1 MELNEILKQI
11 RLKIARSDFSGAR
24 ELLLGSAGIGENAEA
39 QALGARL
46 LGFTDGFEKA
56 NSMFLDLEAVW
67 PDNFEVHK
75 MHCQLLQEH
84 GDYNGSVLAA
94 GKIIAR
100 FATRADAYEILA
112 DSLEL
117 AGRPAEALQAVT
129 EGLAGFPGLG
139 PLIERQARL
148 TAVVNRA
155 DISSNGLEE
164 IKNELTSQPV
174 LPTEENVQLLMT
186 MFKGRTGVHAVQTR
200 MGKSWGYIPE
210 KREMTAEDLR
220 KHLGGEKTL
229 GIYLTD
235 LNNTSRL
242 MVMDLDVR
250 KAWLNAYGNS
260 PEERKRI
267 NGLIKN
273 SCDQMSEVCQM
284 AGLEPLI
291 ETSGNKGL
299 HFWFFG
305 GDDFACRYWRS
316 LGNWLVSKLRN
327 IPEELSWEV
336 FPKQDRVA
344 ADGLGNLVKL
354 PLGTH
359 QKTGRKSYFVDRQTL
374 QPFPEQIS
382 VLRQAARICRGDFE
396 KILGAITVDN
406 CADTGT
412 IAEKQGGNAVEFK
425 PFRAAG
431 DTGGSMAEAAKNYE
445 NLNLAVRIPLPERH
459 TLEIEKLLAGCRPMW
474 EILEKAR
481 YEKALSEEQK
491 HAFIY
496 IFAHLGEE
504 GRVFIHQVMNQL
516 PDYQPDAVNAMIR
529 AVPPNAP
536 GCGRIRKRIPELCG
550 VDRCNC
556 QFRLP
561 AGSYASPVIHAGI
574 FPGTGAGKVCE
585 IAPASLSGREAI
597 GGESGGIDRMMQEY
611 MQMTEDLTRLRE
623 RASLLRR
630 QINQLFNEAGSD
642 RIETRIRVYQR
653 LPDEET
659 PMLTV
664 G

>member
-11 RLKIARSDFSGAR
+11 RIKIARGDFSGAR

-56 NSMFLDLEAVW
+56 SSMFLDLEAVW

-84 GDYNGSVLAA
+84 GDYNGAVIAA
-94 GKIIAR
+94 GRIIAR
-100 FATRADAYEILA
+100 FATRAEAYEILA

-117 AGRPAEALQAVT
+117 SGKPAEALQAVT

-139 PLIERQARL
+139 SLIERQTRL
-148 TAVVNRA
+148 SAAVNRS
-155 DISSNGLEE
+155 DISTNGLEE

-186 MFKGRTGVHAVQTR
+186 MFKGRSGVHAVQTR

-220 KHLGGEKTL
+220 RHLGGEKTL

-267 NGLIKN
+267 NGLLKS
-273 SCDQMSEVCQM
+273 SCDQMSEICQM
-284 AGLEPLI
+284 AGLTPMI

-316 LGNWLVSKLRN
+316 LGSWLVSKLRN

-336 FPKQDRVA
+336 FPKQDRVPV
-344 ADGLGNLVKL
+344 DGLGNLVKL

-374 QPFPEQIS
+374 QPFPDQIV
-382 VLRQAARICRGDFE
+382 VLRQAVRICRGDFE
-396 KILGAITVDN
+396 KILGTITVDN
-406 CADTGT
+406 CSEVSAAGKT
-412 IAEKQGGNAVEFK
+412 GGNAVEFK
-425 PFRAAG
+425 PCRPAG
-431 DTGGSMAEAAKNYE
+431 DARSSVAESAKYEE
-445 NLNLAVRIPLPERH
+445 NLSLAVRIPLPERH
-459 TLEIEKLLAGCRPMW
+459 TLEIEKLLTGCRPMW

-481 YEKALSEEQK
+481 HEKALSEEQK

-516 PDYQPDAVNAMIR
+516 PDYQPDAVNAMIK

-536 GCGRIRKRIPELCG
+536 GCARVRKRIPELCG
-550 VDRCNC
+550 VDRCSC

-585 IAPASLSGREAI
+585 ISPARLSGREAI

-611 MQMTEDLTRLRE
+611 MHMTEELMRLRE

-630 QINQLFNEAGSD
+630 QINQLFADAGTD
-642 RIETRIRVYQR
+642 RIETRIRVYQK

-659 PMLTV
+659 PLMKV